1 MHRILLITVLYS
13 VLTVQA
19 LANEP
24 LKGFTYASAPAP
36 NGNEW
41 ESPEQLSLNK
51 EQPHAYF
58 LSLIHI

>member
-41 ESPEQLSLNK
+41 E
-51 EQPHAYF
+51 YG
-58 LSLIHI
+58 